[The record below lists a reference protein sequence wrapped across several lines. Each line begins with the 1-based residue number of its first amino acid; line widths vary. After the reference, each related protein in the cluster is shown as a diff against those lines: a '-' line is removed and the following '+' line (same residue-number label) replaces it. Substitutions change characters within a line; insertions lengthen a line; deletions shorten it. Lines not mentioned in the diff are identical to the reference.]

1 MLDMKLADLVDDEPL
16 VCATRDEIHDLLEAD
31 PDLQQPENRPLRQH
45 IAQSNLLPH
54 WDKIS

>member
-1 MLDMKLADLVDDEPL
+1 MKLADLVDDEPL